1 MHLLALD
8 DRRAW
13 SFSLSAGHRHDA
25 PEGRRLL
32 QPMAFGLADSAGSC
46 HRETCAKPY
55 RRAQIRFH
63 TPYPRASTHPT
74 AAARRCFSRNTAR
87 PPPPP
92 TSNGI
97 RFEKSRS
104 APLRVF
110 YNPLIDWD
118 LFLFFG
124 VFKKRGYVATFFLAN
139 YAVWNCFGRKVD
151 GFENRGSEVDQ
162 ILWQAT
168 DPPSDFGH
176 S

>member
-1 MHLLALD
+1 MRPSAVRLEGCLAGDPSAPGSESIEGWYD
-8 DRRAW
+8 DTRRPLGELIPFA
-13 SFSLSAGHRHDA
+13 
-25 PEGRRLL
+25 
-32 QPMAFGLADSAGSC
+32 LA
-46 HRETCAKPY
+46 
-55 RRAQIRFH
+55 
-63 TPYPRASTHPT
+63 
-74 AAARRCFSRNTAR
+74 
-87 PPPPP
+87 PPPGN
-92 TSNGI
+92 NGI

-104 APLRVF
+104 APLKVF

-176 S
+176 SEDGGAVSVLESR